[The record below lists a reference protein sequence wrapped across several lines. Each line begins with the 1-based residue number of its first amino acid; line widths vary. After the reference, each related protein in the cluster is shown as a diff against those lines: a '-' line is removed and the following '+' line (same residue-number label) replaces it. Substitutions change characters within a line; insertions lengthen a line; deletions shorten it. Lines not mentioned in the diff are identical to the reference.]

1 MSGRGIQFTNVLQ
14 ISEHTM
20 EDFLS
25 PRFLDLELLFLNPKL
40 CLVMKIGDSQVPTT
54 KQSLGVRLSLSRL
67 SNQTDGKSS
76 NVDTDVCKPFFTNK
90 TSYQSLIRNLILI

>member
-1 MSGRGIQFTNVLQ
+1 MVIDKVGV
-14 ISEHTM
+14 M
-20 EDFLS
+20 EEFLS
-25 PRFLDLELLFLNPKL
+25 PRFLNLELLFLNPKL

-76 NVDTDVCKPFFTNK
+76 NVDTDVCKPP
-90 TSYQSLIRNLILI
+90 S